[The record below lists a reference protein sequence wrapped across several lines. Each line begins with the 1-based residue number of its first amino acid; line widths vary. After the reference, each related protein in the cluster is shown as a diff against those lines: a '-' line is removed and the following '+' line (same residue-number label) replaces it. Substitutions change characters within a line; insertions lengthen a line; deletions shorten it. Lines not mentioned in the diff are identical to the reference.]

1 VKITAESFT
10 AELADVANQLQA
22 FHNGQFQ
29 VVPRIHQRDFMGE
42 AFSIQRGEVGAPE
55 LRREHLMALCAV
67 IADLTSACRALNDV
81 NEELRDLAERQCLDA
96 ASAIDLLN
104 DIEWGRA

>member
-1 VKITAESFT
+1 MKITAESFT

-42 AFSIQRGEVGAPE
+42 A
-55 LRREHLMALCAV
+55 
-67 IADLTSACRALNDV
+67 LNDV